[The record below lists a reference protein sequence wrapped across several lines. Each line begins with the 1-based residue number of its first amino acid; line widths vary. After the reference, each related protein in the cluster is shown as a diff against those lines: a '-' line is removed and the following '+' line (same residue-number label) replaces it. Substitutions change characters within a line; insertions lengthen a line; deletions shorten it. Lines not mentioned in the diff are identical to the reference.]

1 MKVTFLLPLHG
12 NLFPGG
18 AEQQASQTAL
28 ELTKLGVDV
37 EYLTPLSQRIGDIV
51 HAFGSYAEFRHVQ
64 NKCRAEGVPFVV
76 STIFYRPDSFSSQ
89 MGYKLSCSINRHENR
104 FRKKLLQKSDFL
116 LPNTQPELLQVTRLH
131 NVSPDKCAVIPNG
144 AEACFADATPDLFR
158 KTTGIE
164 GRFILNVGRIEGRK
178 NQVRLAEAARKCGYP
193 LVIIGK
199 VTAPEMYQQL
209 QAMGQDS
216 VRHFEA
222 IDHND
227 PLLASAYAACEVFA
241 LPSRLETPGIA
252 ALEAS
257 LTGAKVVITPVGGT
271 REYFL
276 DQAFYPNVYNIDSI
290 ATALQKAWEKPRDT
304 ILRDRVLAEYSWAA
318 VAQKTLHIY
327 KRLMKSQK
335 EENPINFEV

>member
-1 MKVTFLLPLHG
+1 MKATFLLPLHG

-18 AEQQASQTAL
+18 AEQQATQTAL
-28 ELTKLGVDV
+28 ELTKLGVEV
-37 EYLTPLSQRIGDIV
+37 EYLTPLSTQVGDIV

-76 STIFYRPDSFSSQ
+76 STIFYRPDSFSAQ
-89 MGYKLSCSINRHENR
+89 LGYKLSCSINRHENR

-131 NVSPDKCAVIPNG
+131 SVSPEKCAVIPNG
-144 AEACFADATPDLFR
+144 AEARFADATPDLFR
-158 KTTGIE
+158 QTTGIE
-164 GRFILNVGRIEGRK
+164 GRFVLNVGRIEGRK

-209 QAMGQDS
+209 QAMGKEQ
-216 VRHFEA
+216 VRHFDA
-222 IDHND
+222 LDHND

-276 DQAFYPNVYNIDSI
+276 DHAFYPDVYQVDSI
-290 ATALQKAWEKPRDT
+290 ASALQTAWEKPRDAA
-304 ILRDRVLAEYSWAA
+304 LKERVLAEYSWAA
-318 VAQKTLHIY
+318 VARKTLAVY
-327 KRLMKSQK
+327 QKLLDTKKSGS
-335 EENPINFEV
+335 